1 MKNIY
6 YIPSVEG
13 VAAADR
19 LSKMP
24 PVELNNVMWL
34 DNGYAPHVEARLAYD
49 SRNLYVH
56 FTVKEPH
63 ICATHMEQN
72 SDVCQDSCVE
82 FFFQPDPANDSRYL
96 NFEMNCLG
104 ILLVGIGSC
113 RDDLQ
118 FITRESDGI
127 FDIHTSV
134 TLENMA
140 QYDGQWTVEYT
151 IPMSFL
157 RQYFPNLTFE
167 SGHKMSANFYNCGD
181 DDERSHYLCWNYIDA
196 PRPDFHL
203 PQFFGDI
210 VMK

>member
-13 VAAADR
+13 VPASER

-24 PVELNNVMWL
+24 PVELRNVMWL

-49 SRNLYVH
+49 AQNLYVH

-82 FFFQPDPANDSRYL
+82 FFFQPDPANDRRYL

-104 ILLVGIGSC
+104 VLLVGIGSF

-118 FITRESDGI
+118 FITRESDDI
-127 FDIHTSV
+127 FDIHTTV
-134 TLENMA
+134 TQENMA
-140 QYDGQWTVEYT
+140 QYDGQWSVEYT

-167 SGHKMSANFYNCGD
+167 PGHKMTANFYNCGD
-181 DDERSHYLCWNYIDA
+181 DDERSHYLCWNFIDA
-196 PRPDFHL
+196 PHPDFHL